1 MTARRRKGGSTGAR
15 YRHPPFK
22 QAFDFIAHE
31 GMAYGVKHAGYLKA
45 RELTIIVALTIRK
58 EQDEG
63 RMRPGRADLTVP
75 LVRDMIR
82 GLIVGDW
89 KKGRRPRRARV
100 PGGTFATGA
109 KELDATAEEVRNQA
123 IGSNWLLRSILAGT
137 ELPDIPEDGGIQAL
151 AGKDAAIAL
160 VTDYLYLELSD
171 VESQRLEHRL
181 ADDAEFFEK
190 VWPLVRVNELGLNL
204 YSFIDDSGNLVSLPE
219 MKDEQSPLYAFDAG
233 SWWVEYPISKNE
245 LATMAEIFE
254 ELRVKIL
261 GKQPP
266 T

>member
-1 MTARRRKGGSTGAR
+1 MTARRRKRGSTGAR
-15 YRHPPFK
+15 YRPPPFK

-31 GMAYGVKHAGYLKA
+31 GMAYGVRHAGYIKA

-82 GLIVGDW
+82 GLIVSDW
-89 KKGRRPRRARV
+89 KKWRRPRRTRV

-109 KELDATAEEVRNQA
+109 KQLDTTAEEMRKQA
-123 IGSNWLLRSILAGT
+123 IGSNWLLRAILAGS
-137 ELPDIPEDGGIQAL
+137 ELPDIPDEGGIPAL
-151 AGKDAAIAL
+151 AGRDADIAL
-160 VTDYLYLELSD
+160 VTNYLYLELSD
-171 VESQRLEHRL
+171 VETQRLEHRL

-204 YSFIDDSGNLVSLPE
+204 YSFIDDEGNLVSLPE
-219 MKDEQSPLYAFDAG
+219 MKDEKSPLYAFDAG
-233 SWWVEYPISKNE
+233 SWWVEYPISKRE
-245 LATMAEIFE
+245 LATMEEIFE

-261 GKQPP
+261 GEKPKP
-266 T
+266 